1 MVYLILDKILD
12 KNVLLSGFD
21 SHFFVVG
28 EIIGLEVIILD
39 EERIYAGS
47 NPVGS
52 GEEPA

>member
-28 EIIGLEVIILD
+28 EIIGSEVLTSD
-39 EERIYAGS
+39 EERIYAGYNS
-47 NPVGS
+47 ARG